1 MFDATAMAACGSWW
15 NHHLERSQNG
25 QRGEAEMLEHEY
37 ALLGGINRASIG
49 RWISVISAGLSGALV
64 FLLLSAVDL
73 AKALGINVN
82 LPPTFLSLVGAGAV
96 YGVLFWLFDR
106 YLWRIGPVAKLLKV
120 PDLSGTW
127 HCQGVP
133 LDKGKAVP
141 WQGEMRIVQSWDRIR
156 VHLKTEEST
165 SDSLAAAL
173 QHDAAEGYRLF
184 YHYRNQPRVGS
195 PKMAAHH
202 GFAELIFA
210 EDGQSAAG
218 DYFNGRGRNT
228 FGTLKI
234 SRAGS

>member
-1 MFDATAMAACGSWW
+1 
-15 NHHLERSQNG
+15 
-25 QRGEAEMLEHEY
+25 MLEHEY

-49 RWISVISAGLSGALV
+49 RWISVISAAISSALV

-73 AKALGINVN
+73 AKAWSLNVN
-82 LPPTFLSLVGAGAV
+82 VPPTFLSLVGAGAV
-96 YGVLFWLFDR
+96 YGVLFWFFDR

-120 PDLSGTW
+120 PDLSGKW
-127 HCQGVP
+127 HCEGTP
-133 LDKGKAVP
+133 LDGGKAVS
-141 WQGEMRIVQSWDRIR
+141 WHGEMRIVQSWDRIR
-156 VHLKTEEST
+156 VHLKTDQST

-210 EDGQSAAG
+210 EHKKSATG

-234 SRAGS
+234 SRARS

>member
-1 MFDATAMAACGSWW
+1 
-15 NHHLERSQNG
+15 
-25 QRGEAEMLEHEY
+25 MLEHEY
-37 ALLGGINRASIG
+37 ALIGGINRASIG

-73 AKALGINVN
+73 AKALGLNVN

-127 HCQGVP
+127 QCEGIP

-141 WQGEMRIVQSWDRIR
+141 WQGEMHIVQSWDRIR
-156 VHLKTEEST
+156 VHLKTEQST

-195 PKMAAHH
+195 AKLAAHH

-210 EDGQSAAG
+210 EDGQTATG

-228 FGTLKI
+228 FGTI
-234 SRAGS
+234 SICRASS